1 MSGIVCAAGSVIY
14 RGGGDKRLSIE
25 TENNAVARRAFRLL
39 REVFDV
45 QPQLVTL
52 KRSRLG
58 GRSAYRIEISG
69 SEASFVLEG
78 CGIEMGQRR
87 GVPREIT
94 VRKCCRMSFLRGV
107 FLACGSVTDP
117 EKEYHLE
124 FVLEDEA
131 FAAALQ
137 RLIARF
143 SLSAHLTKRRAMAL
157 VYLKG
162 QSEITDMLS
171 IFGAQSARFAM
182 EDAYIR
188 KELRNNANRAVNCDS
203 ANVQRAVTAASRQT
217 EAIERVL
224 AAKGRESLPPAL
236 RETAALR
243 LAHPEMSLEELGRL
257 CDPPVGKSGIN
268 HWLRKLDTGQ
278 IQKKRQQKDSRKEK
292 DTLAGRGKHAC
303 RNRLY
308 DCLKQHIIQCNPS
321 EKRKSQT
328 LHPKRSRSDLNYFGI
343 SFAENPDQLRGQSKA
358 NDSGDQGKDRRYSDT
373 EPECFSDT
381 IIPSGAV
388 IESADWLESL
398 TESNDGGVDEHH
410 KTADDRHGSDC
421 CVSVRMSH
429 YIHDDGC
436 NAGDPLTA
444 K

>member
-1 MSGIVCAAGSVIY
+1 MSYSSQTKEELCRFEPDSVCCLLAELSGIVCAAGSVIY
-14 RGGGDKRLSIE
+14 RGGGEKRLSIE

-45 QPQLVTL
+45 QPQ
-52 KRSRLG
+52 
-58 GRSAYRIEISG
+58 SAYRIEISG

-143 SLSAHLTKRRAMAL
+143 SLSAHLTKRRAMTL

-162 QSEITDMLS
+162 QNEITDMLS

-203 ANVQRAVTAASRQT
+203 ANVQRAVAAASRQAQ
-217 EAIERVL
+217 AIERVL
-224 AAKGRESLPPAL
+224 AAHGRESLPPLLGEMA
-236 RETAALR
+236 ELR

-257 CDPPVGKSGIN
+257 CDPPVGKSGVN
-268 HWLRKLDTGQ
+268 HRLRRLEAMA
-278 IQKKRQQKDSRKEK
+278 KE
-292 DTLAGRGKHAC
+292 
-303 RNRLY
+303 
-308 DCLKQHIIQCNPS
+308 
-321 EKRKSQT
+321 
-328 LHPKRSRSDLNYFGI
+328 
-343 SFAENPDQLRGQSKA
+343 
-358 NDSGDQGKDRRYSDT
+358 
-373 EPECFSDT
+373 
-381 IIPSGAV
+381 
-388 IESADWLESL
+388 LE
-398 TESNDGGVDEHH
+398 EG
-410 KTADDRHGSDC
+410 
-421 CVSVRMSH
+421 
-429 YIHDDGC
+429 
-436 NAGDPLTA
+436 
-444 K
+444 

>member
-1 MSGIVCAAGSVIY
+1 
-14 RGGGDKRLSIE
+14 
-25 TENNAVARRAFRLL
+25 
-39 REVFDV
+39 
-45 QPQLVTL
+45 
-52 KRSRLG
+52 
-58 GRSAYRIEISG
+58 
-69 SEASFVLEG
+69 
-78 CGIEMGQRR
+78 
-87 GVPREIT
+87 
-94 VRKCCRMSFLRGV
+94 MSFLRGV

-257 CDPPVGKSGIN
+257 CDPPVGKSGVN
-268 HWLRKLDTGQ
+268 HRLRKLEIMARELDGQ
-278 IQKKRQQKDSRKEK
+278 E
-292 DTLAGRGKHAC
+292 T
-303 RNRLY
+303 
-308 DCLKQHIIQCNPS
+308 
-321 EKRKSQT
+321 
-328 LHPKRSRSDLNYFGI
+328 
-343 SFAENPDQLRGQSKA
+343 AENAGGGKA
-358 NDSGDQGKDRRYSDT
+358 
-373 EPECFSDT
+373 
-381 IIPSGAV
+381 
-388 IESADWLESL
+388 
-398 TESNDGGVDEHH
+398 DG
-410 KTADDRHGSDC
+410 ADD
-421 CVSVRMSH
+421 
-429 YIHDDGC
+429 
-436 NAGDPLTA
+436 
-444 K
+444 

>member
-1 MSGIVCAAGSVIY
+1 MSYSSQTKEELCRFEPDSVCCLLAELSGIVCAAGSVIY

-203 ANVQRAVTAASRQT
+203 ANVQRAVTAASPWPKVFRRPR
-217 EAIERVL
+217 ISMMGSL
-224 AAKGRESLPPAL
+224 IESLLSIFAGHKKTPLTLALKHQGRSLLRGTTLLHRFHDPVPSAGYEHIPGKSRLPPTSQHTPTRKSRFPCAL
-236 RETAALR
+236 RGPFDNLF
-243 LAHPEMSLEELGRL
+243 LA
-257 CDPPVGKSGIN
+257 
-268 HWLRKLDTGQ
+268 
-278 IQKKRQQKDSRKEK
+278 
-292 DTLAGRGKHAC
+292 
-303 RNRLY
+303 
-308 DCLKQHIIQCNPS
+308 
-321 EKRKSQT
+321 
-328 LHPKRSRSDLNYFGI
+328 
-343 SFAENPDQLRGQSKA
+343 
-358 NDSGDQGKDRRYSDT
+358 
-373 EPECFSDT
+373 
-381 IIPSGAV
+381 
-388 IESADWLESL
+388 
-398 TESNDGGVDEHH
+398 
-410 KTADDRHGSDC
+410 
-421 CVSVRMSH
+421 
-429 YIHDDGC
+429 
-436 NAGDPLTA
+436 
-444 K
+444 

>member
-1 MSGIVCAAGSVIY
+1 MSYSSQTKEELCRFEPDSVCCLLAELSGIVCAAGSVIY

-203 ANVQRAVTAASRQT
+203 ANVQR
-217 EAIERVL
+217 VL

-257 CDPPVGKSGIN
+257 CDPPVGKSGVN
-268 HWLRKLDTGQ
+268 HRLRKLEIMAQELDGQ
-278 IQKKRQQKDSRKEK
+278 E
-292 DTLAGRGKHAC
+292 T
-303 RNRLY
+303 
-308 DCLKQHIIQCNPS
+308 
-321 EKRKSQT
+321 
-328 LHPKRSRSDLNYFGI
+328 
-343 SFAENPDQLRGQSKA
+343 AENAGGGKA
-358 NDSGDQGKDRRYSDT
+358 
-373 EPECFSDT
+373 
-381 IIPSGAV
+381 
-388 IESADWLESL
+388 
-398 TESNDGGVDEHH
+398 DG
-410 KTADDRHGSDC
+410 ADD
-421 CVSVRMSH
+421 
-429 YIHDDGC
+429 
-436 NAGDPLTA
+436 
-444 K
+444 

>member
-1 MSGIVCAAGSVIY
+1 MSYSSQTKEELCRFEPDSVCCLLAELSGIVCAAGSVIY
-14 RGGGDKRLSIE
+14 RGGGEKRLSIE

-143 SLSAHLTKRRAMAL
+143 SLSAHL
-157 VYLKG
+157 
-162 QSEITDMLS
+162 LS

-203 ANVQRAVTAASRQT
+203 ANVQRAVTAASRQAQ
-217 EAIERVL
+217 AIERVL
-224 AAKGRESLPPAL
+224 AAHGRESLPPLLGEMA
-236 RETAALR
+236 ELR
-243 LAHPEMSLEELGRL
+243 LAHPEMSREELGRL
-257 CDPPVGKSGIN
+257 CDPPVGKSGVN
-268 HWLRKLDTGQ
+268 HRLRRLEAMA
-278 IQKKRQQKDSRKEK
+278 KE
-292 DTLAGRGKHAC
+292 
-303 RNRLY
+303 
-308 DCLKQHIIQCNPS
+308 
-321 EKRKSQT
+321 
-328 LHPKRSRSDLNYFGI
+328 
-343 SFAENPDQLRGQSKA
+343 
-358 NDSGDQGKDRRYSDT
+358 
-373 EPECFSDT
+373 
-381 IIPSGAV
+381 
-388 IESADWLESL
+388 LE
-398 TESNDGGVDEHH
+398 EG
-410 KTADDRHGSDC
+410 
-421 CVSVRMSH
+421 
-429 YIHDDGC
+429 
-436 NAGDPLTA
+436 
-444 K
+444 